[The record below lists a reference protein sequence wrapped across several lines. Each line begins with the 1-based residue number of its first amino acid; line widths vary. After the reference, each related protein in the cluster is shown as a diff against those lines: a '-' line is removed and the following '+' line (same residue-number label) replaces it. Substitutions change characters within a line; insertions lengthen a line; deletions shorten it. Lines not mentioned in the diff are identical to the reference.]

1 MESKITKVDSKKVV
15 KVEPIKVV
23 KVEPINNVA
32 KDDSKRVKSG
42 GRVKGTPNIL
52 THELRETLKHFISNE
67 IENLS
72 KEDVLSKLTYSERLV
87 FLTKI
92 LPYVLPKVQPIL
104 SEYDSPTE
112 WETK

>member
-1 MESKITKVDSKKVV
+1 MMMESKIKVDSKKVV
-15 KVEPIKVV
+15 KVEL
-23 KVEPINNVA
+23 INNVA
-32 KDDSKRVKSG
+32 KDDPKRVKTG

-72 KEDVLSKLTYSERLV
+72 KEDVLSKLTINERLI
-87 FLTKI
+87 FLTKV
-92 LPYVLPKVQPIL
+92 LPYVLPKIEPLMNQ
-104 SEYDSPTE
+104 YDSPTE

>member
-1 MESKITKVDSKKVV
+1 MESKITKVDSK
-15 KVEPIKVV
+15 KVV

-32 KDDSKRVKSG
+32 KDDSKRVKTG

-72 KEDVLSKLTYSERLV
+72 KEDVLSKLTINERLI
-87 FLTKI
+87 FLTKV
-92 LPYVLPKVQPIL
+92 LPYVLPKIEPLMNQ
-104 SEYDSPTE
+104 YDLPTE
-112 WETK
+112 WDTK

>member
-1 MESKITKVDSKKVV
+1 MDSKISKVGSKKVS
-15 KVEPIKVV
+15 KVEPILNEDTK
-23 KVEPINNVA
+23 I
-32 KDDSKRVKSG
+32 DFKRVKTG

-52 THELRETLKHFISNE
+52 THELRETLKHFISSE

-92 LPYVLPKVQPIL
+92 LPYVLPKVQPLL
-104 SEYDSPTE
+104 SEYDSQTE
-112 WETK
+112 WNI

>member
-1 MESKITKVDSKKVV
+1 MESKVKKDDSKKVV
-15 KVEPIKVV
+15 KVV

-52 THELRETLKHFISNE
+52 THELRETLKQFISNE

-72 KEDVLSKLTYSERLV
+72 KEDVLSKLTLNERLI
-87 FLTKI
+87 FLTKV
-92 LPYVLPKVQPIL
+92 LPYVLPKIEPLMNQ
-104 SEYDSPTE
+104 YDLPTE
-112 WETK
+112 WDTK

>member
-1 MESKITKVDSKKVV
+1 MESKITKVDSK
-15 KVEPIKVV
+15 KVV

-52 THELRETLKHFISNE
+52 TYELRETLKHFINSE

-72 KEDVLSKLTYSERLV
+72 KEDVLSKLTINERLI
-87 FLTKI
+87 FLTKV
-92 LPYVLPKVQPIL
+92 LPYVLPKIEPLMNQ
-104 SEYDSPTE
+104 YDLPTE
-112 WETK
+112 WDIK

>member
-1 MESKITKVDSKKVV
+1 MDSKVKKDDSKKVANLT
-15 KVEPIKVV
+15 KVA
-23 KVEPINNVA
+23 PINDVA
-32 KDDSKRVKSG
+32 ILDSKRAKSG

-52 THELRETLKHFISNE
+52 THELRETLKHFISSE

-92 LPYVLPKVQPIL
+92 LPYVLPKVQPLL
-104 SEYDSPTE
+104 SEYDSGTD
-112 WETK
+112 WNI

>member
-1 MESKITKVDSKKVV
+1 MMMDSKITKVDSK
-15 KVEPIKVV
+15 KVV

-32 KDDSKRVKSG
+32 KDDSKRVKTG

-72 KEDVLSKLTYSERLV
+72 KEDVLSKLTINERLI
-87 FLTKI
+87 FLTKV
-92 LPYVLPKVQPIL
+92 LPYVLPKIEPLMNQ
-104 SEYDSPTE
+104 YDLPTE
-112 WETK
+112 WDIK

>member
-1 MESKITKVDSKKVV
+1 MMMESKVSKVDSKKVV
-15 KVEPIKVV
+15 KVET
-23 KVEPINNVA
+23 INNVA
-32 KDDSKRVKSG
+32 KDDSKRVKTG

-72 KEDVLSKLTYSERLV
+72 KEDVLSKLTINERLI

-92 LPYVLPKVQPIL
+92 LPYVLPKIEPLMNQ
-104 SEYDSPTE
+104 YDLPTE
-112 WETK
+112 WDIK

>member
-1 MESKITKVDSKKVV
+1 MMMESKITKVDSK
-15 KVEPIKVV
+15 KVV

-52 THELRETLKHFISNE
+52 TYELRETLKHFINSE

-72 KEDVLSKLTYSERLV
+72 KEDVLSKLTINERLI
-87 FLTKI
+87 FLTKV
-92 LPYVLPKVQPIL
+92 LPYVLPKIEPLMNQ
-104 SEYDSPTE
+104 YDLPTE
-112 WETK
+112 WDIK

>member
-1 MESKITKVDSKKVV
+1 MMMESKITKVDSK
-15 KVEPIKVV
+15 KVV

-52 THELRETLKHFISNE
+52 THELRETLKHFINSE

-72 KEDVLSKLTYSERLV
+72 KEDVLSKLTINERLI

-92 LPYVLPKVQPIL
+92 LPYVLPKIEPLMNQ
-104 SEYDSPTE
+104 YDLPTE
-112 WETK
+112 WDIK

>member
-1 MESKITKVDSKKVV
+1 MMMESKVKKDDSKKVV
-15 KVEPIKVV
+15 KVV

-32 KDDSKRVKSG
+32 KIDSKRVKSG
-42 GRVKGTPNIL
+42 GRLKGTPNIL
-52 THELRETLKHFISNE
+52 THELRETLKHFINNE

-72 KEDVLSKLTYSERLV
+72 KDDVLSKLTLNERLI
-87 FLTKI
+87 FLTKV

-104 SEYDSPTE
+104 SEYDLPTE

>member
-1 MESKITKVDSKKVV
+1 MMMESKITKVDSK
-15 KVEPIKVV
+15 KVV

-32 KDDSKRVKSG
+32 KDDSKRVKTG

-72 KEDVLSKLTYSERLV
+72 KEDVLSKLTINERLI
-87 FLTKI
+87 FLTKV
-92 LPYVLPKVQPIL
+92 LPYVLPKIEPLMNQ
-104 SEYDSPTE
+104 YDLPTE
-112 WETK
+112 WDIK

>member
-1 MESKITKVDSKKVV
+1 MEIKITKVDSKKVA
-15 KVEPIKVV
+15 KVV